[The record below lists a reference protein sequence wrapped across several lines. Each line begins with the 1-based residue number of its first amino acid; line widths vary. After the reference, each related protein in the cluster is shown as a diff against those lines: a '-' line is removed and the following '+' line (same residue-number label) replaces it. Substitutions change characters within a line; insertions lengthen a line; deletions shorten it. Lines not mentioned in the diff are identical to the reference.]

1 MPRYELQPNC
11 LFVDAFNLEKLDLG
25 NLERAP
31 EITPAPHIL
40 DKRRLPV
47 VCLELDDVAGFITR
61 FIVQGVETEC
71 LLPQI
76 IASEYSLTVAK
87 AVQEVQSV
95 LALIGNFLRPRQTVR
110 PYQSSTRI
118 PEVNL
123 ENLAIDE
130 QYKPH
135 PGVYELNFR
144 VNLLV
149 LGGFKL
155 PL

>member
-11 LFVDAFNLEKLDLG
+11 LFVDAFNLENMDLG
-25 NLERAP
+25 NLQRAP
-31 EITPAPHIL
+31 DITPHPHLL
-40 DKRRLPV
+40 DKRRPPF

-76 IASEYSLTVAK
+76 IASEYSLTVAE

-95 LALIGNFLRPRQTVR
+95 LTLIGNFLRPRQTIR
-110 PYQSSTRI
+110 PYQSSSR
-118 PEVNL
+118 VQDLGL
-123 ENLAIDE
+123 ENLAEDD
-130 QYKPH
+130 QRKPH

-149 LGGFKL
+149 IGGFKL
-155 PL
+155 PI